1 MGQEQSSGMIV
12 NDQPQQ
18 SNRCRPCADWG
29 NKDYNT
35 VKVDATTL
43 NALDKENAPNGQ
55 IRNGKAHALFA
66 KEEEERQRQIK
77 EFEEQQE
84 KIRREEEQ
92 RREMERRVK
101 EEQERQLAEQ
111 REREAERRR
120 LELEQRARE
129 REAKERHLQEVR
141 RQAQLKQQ
149 RLEEE
154 RLEQIRL
161 QEEARQR
168 KIKEMDDQKKVR
180 GFLHSNGFKNPNDL
194 TRKKFTKLTPLHA
207 AVGQNKPD
215 MVKLLVAAGADP
227 KKMNGKHETPLK
239 LAQKLDKNGTHAAI
253 IEALTSIVQEKEE
266 PLRDN
271 L

>member
-1 MGQEQSSGMIV
+1 MGQEQSSGLIV
-12 NDQPQQ
+12 NGQSQQ
-18 SNRCRPCADWG
+18 RRCRPCGDWG

-168 KIKEMDDQKKVR
+168 KIKEMDDQRKVR
-180 GFLHSNGFKNPNDL
+180 SFLQSNSFKNVNDL
-194 TRKKFTKLTPLHA
+194 VRKKFAKVTPLHA
-207 AVGQNKPD
+207 AVGQNNVE
-215 MVKLLVAAGADP
+215 MVKLLLAAGADP
-227 KKMNGKHETPLK
+227 SKGNGRNETPLK

-253 IEALTSIVQEKEE
+253 IEELTAK
-266 PLRDN
+266 
-271 L
+271 